1 MLAVCVYN
9 VGMKKKPKKDSRS
22 DVKNMLRIRLTKKER
37 KLLDN
42 FASAKGAGTSTWARM
57 ELLAIIRQSEQSQ

>member
-22 DVKNMLRIRLTKKER
+22 DVKYMLRIRLTKKER
-37 KLLDN
+37 QLLDN
-42 FASAKGAGTSTWARM
+42 FASVKGVGTSTWARM
-57 ELLAIIRQSEQSQ
+57 ELLALAQQPKQSR